1 MAKAS
6 NSRQSAMAPPPALQK
21 VQDRLLLQVV
31 QSPLRTAVISTMFPL
46 GDCGAMTPS
55 AYADYNAIRPV
66 KRSIN
71 VQDRK
76 NSVDE
81 RSIVVSP
88 GFSPVSKPTPTADT
102 GIISDVAECAQVDTD
117 GAG

>member
-1 MAKAS
+1 
-6 NSRQSAMAPPPALQK
+6 MAPPPALQK

-46 GDCGAMTPS
+46 GDCGAVSPP

-71 VQDRK
+71 LQDRK
-76 NSVDE
+76 KSVDK
-81 RSIVVSP
+81 RSIHVFP
-88 GFSPVSKPTPTADT
+88 GFSGLP
-102 GIISDVAECAQVDTD
+102 ISGLGGPESVALSYV
-117 GAG
+117 GARFRQAWEERCRS